1 MSIRMDTLLT
11 TVGFSNFGWE
21 TKKYVLHTSDVVEWG
36 PYIWLKEKINLN
48 FAKKGQKKNV
58 LTERGK
64 RLVTSDIALVLFL
77 WSGKTGMDLWK
88 FPNQNNMVWKMER
101 IRKCL
106 ILLPYTIG
114 ILKMLAKWKILL
126 FWIRNV
132 TISSSL
138 LIGKIIQWTDSLF
151 PAFYGLKKNW
161 VFL

>member
-1 MSIRMDTLLT
+1 ML
-11 TVGFSNFGWE
+11 
-21 TKKYVLHTSDVVEWG
+21 K
-36 PYIWLKEKINLN
+36 KEK
-48 FAKKGQKKNV
+48 KNG

-77 WSGKTGMDLWK
+77 WSGNTGMDLWK
-88 FPNQNNMVWKMER
+88 FLNQNNMVWKMER

-151 PAFYGLKKNW
+151 PAFYGLKKIGFFYKLILQTELTLV
-161 VFL
+161 VFGLGENLSR